1 MFSFPAKGWTKDLHQ
16 NVHLEIRLLSDLLTS
31 GSNCLVQQQ
40 LKVAENPLTSNEIT
54 LTEYTR
60 TKNDVEGS
68 HGISCIQ
75 MVKSRHNEQ
84 SVTPWCTVSHA
95 SFKDI
100 NRIRS
105 TVYKGLR
112 KQFIPNCTQQFLWT
126 LQFNV
131 ALPDLVNFMSIASS
145 FETQSPP
152 REGLG
157 AAAKNNS
164 SAVKYAI
171 KRYFF
176 FRDAMMLQRK
186 TWPSQKKNTAL
197 SWLNWYLR
205 GLEKN
210 KRPSTRHNCSEK
222 GLLLFYDKLV

>member
-1 MFSFPAKGWTKDLHQ
+1 MNSQ
-16 NVHLEIRLLSDLLTS
+16 
-31 GSNCLVQQQ
+31 
-40 LKVAENPLTSNEIT
+40 
-54 LTEYTR
+54 
-60 TKNDVEGS
+60 
-68 HGISCIQ
+68 
-75 MVKSRHNEQ
+75 SRHDAP
-84 SVTPWCTVSHA
+84 SVTPALKISIGFGVLSIKVFE
-95 SFKDI
+95 SNF
-100 NRIRS
+100 
-105 TVYKGLR
+105 
-112 KQFIPNCTQQFLWT
+112 QFWSSPLSIPNCTQQFLWT

-131 ALPDLVNFMSIASS
+131 ALPDLVNFVSIAPS
-145 FETQSPP
+145 FETQSLP

-176 FRDAMMLQRK
+176 PRRNDVTAQDL
-186 TWPSQKKNTAL
+186 TIAKKNTAL

-222 GLLLFYDKLV
+222 GLLLFYDNLV

>member
-1 MFSFPAKGWTKDLHQ
+1 MNSQ
-16 NVHLEIRLLSDLLTS
+16 
-31 GSNCLVQQQ
+31 
-40 LKVAENPLTSNEIT
+40 
-54 LTEYTR
+54 
-60 TKNDVEGS
+60 
-68 HGISCIQ
+68 
-75 MVKSRHNEQ
+75 SRHDAP
-84 SVTPWCTVSHA
+84 SVTPALKISIGFGVLSIKVFE
-95 SFKDI
+95 SNF
-100 NRIRS
+100 
-105 TVYKGLR
+105 
-112 KQFIPNCTQQFLWT
+112 QFWSSPLSIPNCTQQFLWT

-131 ALPDLVNFMSIASS
+131 ALPDLVNFVSIAPS

-176 FRDAMMLQRK
+176 PRRNDVTAQDL
-186 TWPSQKKNTAL
+186 TIAKKNTAL

-222 GLLLFYDKLV
+222 GLLLFYDNLV

>member
-1 MFSFPAKGWTKDLHQ
+1 MNSQ
-16 NVHLEIRLLSDLLTS
+16 
-31 GSNCLVQQQ
+31 
-40 LKVAENPLTSNEIT
+40 
-54 LTEYTR
+54 
-60 TKNDVEGS
+60 
-68 HGISCIQ
+68 
-75 MVKSRHNEQ
+75 SRHDAP
-84 SVTPWCTVSHA
+84 SVTPALKISVGFGVLSIKVFE
-95 SFKDI
+95 SNF
-100 NRIRS
+100 
-105 TVYKGLR
+105 
-112 KQFIPNCTQQFLWT
+112 QFWSSPLSIPNCTQQFLWT

-157 AAAKNNS
+157 VAAKNNS

-176 FRDAMMLQRK
+176 FPRCNDVAAQDL
-186 TWPSQKKNTAL
+186 TIAKKNTAL

-222 GLLLFYDKLV
+222 GL

>member
-1 MFSFPAKGWTKDLHQ
+1 MNSQ
-16 NVHLEIRLLSDLLTS
+16 
-31 GSNCLVQQQ
+31 
-40 LKVAENPLTSNEIT
+40 
-54 LTEYTR
+54 
-60 TKNDVEGS
+60 
-68 HGISCIQ
+68 
-75 MVKSRHNEQ
+75 SRHDAP
-84 SVTPWCTVSHA
+84 SVTPALKISVGFGVLSIKVFE
-95 SFKDI
+95 SNF
-100 NRIRS
+100 
-105 TVYKGLR
+105 
-112 KQFIPNCTQQFLWT
+112 QFWSSPLSIPNCTQQFLWT

-186 TWPSQKKNTAL
+186 TWPSQKKIPPCRGLIGTCVDLKKTKGHQLVTTAPKKVYCYSMINWFNQL
-197 SWLNWYLR
+197 SW
-205 GLEKN
+205 
-210 KRPSTRHNCSEK
+210 
-222 GLLLFYDKLV
+222 

>member
-1 MFSFPAKGWTKDLHQ
+1 MNSQ
-16 NVHLEIRLLSDLLTS
+16 
-31 GSNCLVQQQ
+31 
-40 LKVAENPLTSNEIT
+40 
-54 LTEYTR
+54 
-60 TKNDVEGS
+60 
-68 HGISCIQ
+68 
-75 MVKSRHNEQ
+75 SRHDAP
-84 SVTPWCTVSHA
+84 SVTPALKISVGFGVLSIKVFE
-95 SFKDI
+95 SNF
-100 NRIRS
+100 
-105 TVYKGLR
+105 
-112 KQFIPNCTQQFLWT
+112 QFWSSPLSIPNSTQQFLWT

-186 TWPSQKKNTAL
+186 TRPSQKKNTAL

-205 GLEKN
+205 GLK
-210 KRPSTRHNCSEK
+210 KTK
-222 GLLLFYDKLV
+222 GHQLVTTAPKKVYCYSMINWFNQLS

>member
-1 MFSFPAKGWTKDLHQ
+1 MNSQ
-16 NVHLEIRLLSDLLTS
+16 
-31 GSNCLVQQQ
+31 
-40 LKVAENPLTSNEIT
+40 
-54 LTEYTR
+54 
-60 TKNDVEGS
+60 
-68 HGISCIQ
+68 
-75 MVKSRHNEQ
+75 SRHDAP
-84 SVTPWCTVSHA
+84 SVTPALKISIGFGVLSIKVFE
-95 SFKDI
+95 SNF
-100 NRIRS
+100 
-105 TVYKGLR
+105 
-112 KQFIPNCTQQFLWT
+112 QFWSSPLSIQNCTQQFLWT

-176 FRDAMMLQRK
+176 PRRNDVAAQDL
-186 TWPSQKKNTAL
+186 TIAKKNTAL

-222 GLLLFYDKLV
+222 GLLLFYDNLI